1 LSSKEWFEIGS
12 VEHDEATRIEIAK
25 QRLDSVITMF
35 AEATDDLC
43 SDDPEQCTPKV
54 ANVSQQEFEKCW
66 HDASDAWLELKLA
79 ITKKQREARAVK
91 EIEQAVSYER

>member
-25 QRLDSVITMF
+25 RRLDSIISMF
-35 AEATDDLC
+35 ADATDDLC

-54 ANVSQQEFEKCW
+54 ANVSQQRFERCW

-79 ITKKQREARAVK
+79 IVRKQREARAVT
-91 EIEQAVSYER
+91 EIEEAVKYI

>member
-1 LSSKEWFEIGS
+1 
-12 VEHDEATRIEIAK
+12 
-25 QRLDSVITMF
+25 MF